1 MGEAA
6 GHLNLQPEEPM
17 SDADASNLP
26 VFDVE
31 PDATYSLEVVA
42 ELTGMTAQTILH
54 YREIGLITP
63 VAAAEPAASLF
74 NDETIRILRRI
85 EHLQSA
91 FEMNEAVLKL
101 TLDLMDEVEQLREG
115 LRQRR

>member
-6 GHLNLQPEEPM
+6 GHLNLQSEEHM
-17 SDADASNLP
+17 STTDASNLP
-26 VFDVE
+26 VFDAE

-42 ELTGMTAQTILH
+42 ELTGMTTQTILH
-54 YREIGLITP
+54 YREIGLIPP
-63 VAAAEPAASLF
+63 VAEAESAASLF
-74 NDETIRILRRI
+74 NDETVRTLRRI

-101 TLDLMDEVEQLREG
+101 TLGLMDEVELLREG
-115 LRQRR
+115 LRRRR